1 MFEYNAAL
9 IRVVDGDTVDFLCD
23 LGHSVAIKERY
34 RLYGINAPETRT
46 RDRAEKKRGLEAKRW
61 LIDRLTDKDIIIRTH
76 KDKKGKF
83 GRYLATI
90 FIDGENVNQEMV
102 DKGLA
107 VEYMI

>member
-1 MFEYNAAL
+1 MFEYQAK
-9 IRVVDGDTVDFLCD
+9 IDRVIDGDTCD
-23 LGHSVAIKERY
+23 IIVNVGFSILLQERF

-83 GRYLATI
+83 GRYLATL
-90 FIDGENVNQEMV
+90 FVDGENVNQEMV